1 MPIISY
7 AVRGRFG
14 NNLFQYFATHVL
26 KKLLNEL
33 REKTNQTPYEF
44 KYKNE
49 IRPFQP
55 YLESAP
61 DGFVQVD
68 DQQFLKYYSQL
79 RNGEY
84 PKELQGDKNIW
95 MFGFYQFNQFLID
108 NLEFVKS
115 LFSVENP
122 DIINDQVPMNQFAYQ
137 VKVVNSPKVT
147 GTNVSENHLYLHTR
161 LDDFIQHGN
170 DNNIITY
177 QSYVKLIT
185 DIVKENQHGTKMI
198 DSVTI
203 VVDKVKRDF
212 EVFYLTNLIKE
223 ISKINVTPQV
233 KCSYHSGNMW
243 QDFSMLYY
251 AKNLVCSNST
261 FSWWAGLLGES
272 TQNWFP
278 DTMNYYD
285 NQQFDKINDKTKIY
299 KIEYWRN

>member
-14 NNLFQYFATHVL
+14 NNLFQYYATRIL
-26 KKLLNEL
+26 MKLLNEVG
-33 REKTNQTPYEF
+33 EKSGKKKYEF

-55 YLESAP
+55 HLETTP
-61 DGFVQVD
+61 EGYVEVD
-68 DQQFLKYYSQL
+68 DQAFLKYYAQL

-84 PKELQGDKNIW
+84 PTEIKEKNIW
-95 MFGFYQFNQFLID
+95 MFGYYQFNQFLID
-108 NLEFVKS
+108 NIDFVKE

-122 DIINDQVPMNQFAYQ
+122 DIINDQVPMNQFVYQ
-137 VKVVNSPKVT
+137 VKVAYSPKVT
-147 GTNVSENHLYLHTR
+147 DPEKLVSSNSLYLHTR
-161 LDDFIQHGN
+161 LDDFIQSGN
-170 DNNIITY
+170 NNNIITY
-177 QSYVKLIT
+177 QSYVKLIM
-185 DIVKENQHGTKMI
+185 DIKKEIPTI
-198 DSVTI
+198 DTVII

-223 ISKINVTPQV
+223 ISKTV

-243 QDFSMLYY
+243 QDFAMLYY

-272 TQNWFP
+272 TMNWFP

-285 NQQFDKINDKTKIY
+285 NQQFDKINDQTQIY
-299 KIEYWRN
+299 KIDYWRN